1 MRTNADIPVRL
12 YIDRHYEIHLGGI
25 CGPKLLLR
33 PLVRSIYI
41 LFLKHPEGICLK
53 QRDAFRQELEDIYGT
68 IAPGVSGENV
78 RQRIMRLVS
87 IQDNSFSEK
96 ASVLNAT
103 LERTLPRDIV
113 HLYKIQGMNGCP
125 RKILLDPILVQWE

>member
-12 YIDRHYEIHLGGI
+12 YIDRHYEIHLGGV
-25 CGPKLLLR
+25 CGPKLMLR

-53 QRDAFRQELEDIYGT
+53 QRDVFRKELEEIYGI
-68 IAPGVSGENV
+68 IAPGVSSENV
-78 RQRIMRLVS
+78 RMRIMRLVS

-103 LERTLPRDIV
+103 LERALPLDIV
-113 HLYKIQGMNGCP
+113 HLY
-125 RKILLDPILVQWE
+125 